1 MDVRGILFMF
11 MIGDVR
17 GEPGARS
24 IGCAINRVR
33 DQSGARSIGTY
44 GGWMIVFICFVA
56 GVLHC
61 A

>member
-1 MDVRGILFMF
+1 VDVRGILFMF

-33 DQSGARSIGTY
+33 DQSAPTGAG
-44 GGWMIVFICFVA
+44 
-56 GVLHC
+56 
-61 A
+61 